1 MKALI
6 AAMSRRWST
15 WFAMNAAKA
24 GLMNDG
30 TARTAATDPTH
41 RLEPVRSYAT
51 HD

>member
-1 MKALI
+1 MKALM

-15 WFAMNAAKA
+15 WFAMNAANA
-24 GLMNDG
+24 GLMKDG
-30 TARTAATDPTH
+30 TARTAATDPTQ